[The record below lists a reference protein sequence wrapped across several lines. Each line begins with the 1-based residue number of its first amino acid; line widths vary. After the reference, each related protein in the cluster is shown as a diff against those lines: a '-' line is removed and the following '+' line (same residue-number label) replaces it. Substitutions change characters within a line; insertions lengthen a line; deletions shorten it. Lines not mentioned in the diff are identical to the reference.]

1 MEVCV
6 RMRVIGW
13 DGGGLLWCQYVLGS
27 SLEPGSHHYSP
38 AADDTDPLSN
48 LSPGADHGRM
58 PLHSMLDW
66 YSPHLAPHVLNL
78 HRSAPPLPNCSLLL
92 FLTSPGPLPHL
103 LWCTGA
109 KPPGKQGTLFLCQT
123 FFIKINKAIQ
133 KWMHVG
139 VQAFGVKKLL
149 PLSLMSMKLI
159 ILL

>member
-58 PLHSMLDW
+58 PLRSMLDW

-78 HRSAPPLPNCSLLL
+78 HRSAPPLPDCSLLL
-92 FLTSPGPLPHL
+92 FLPSPGRATHL

-109 KPPGKQGTLFLCQT
+109 KPLLKQGTLFLSQT
-123 FFIKINKAIQ
+123 FSIEINKVIQ
-133 KWMHVG
+133 KWMSLA
-139 VQAFGVKKLL
+139 VQASELKKLL
-149 PLSLMSMKLI
+149 PLSLMSMKL
-159 ILL
+159 